1 MLHAYSIISVSNW
14 EVADVVVGSDN
25 GGQAVD
31 TEAQTQIF
39 GTHDSLIECTT
50 CTGHSRA
57 INAMLVGRRQREF
70 AETTKGCTQYDGWL
84 NFTLHGWAYT
94 LSSHSPHPT
103 VPQLHR
109 VIIIIR
115 CYCCFVRGNVSIETK
130 WSKWLIWTNVRTEFS
145 RVFFSFFTCKFMEFW
160 FFQFSLWNNSRS
172 LLYSQ
177 HSNCA
182 DCKWLTRQEKWR
194 KKTI

>member
-1 MLHAYSIISVSNW
+1 MLSSAAITVDKQSTPKHKGKYLAHMIRLSNARHAQGT
-14 EVADVVVGSDN
+14 VARSTLD
-25 GGQAVD
+25 
-31 TEAQTQIF
+31 
-39 GTHDSLIECTT
+39 
-50 CTGHSRA
+50 
-57 INAMLVGRRQREF
+57 MLFGRRQREF

-160 FFQFSLWNNSRS
+160 FLQFSLWNNSRS